1 MAQMGRPGLSASQ
14 KSEVWRRWKSG
25 QSHSDIGRALGK
37 HPASIHG
44 VITANGGIVPMP
56 RRRSRWAL
64 GWEEREE
71 ISRGIAA
78 GKSIRII
85 AAAVERAPSTVS
97 REIARNGGRQRYRA
111 NVADQAAWTRA
122 SRPKCCRLASNLRL
136 RRVVADKLRLK
147 WSPEQISGWLK
158 REYALLGNMQISHE
172 TIYRT
177 LFIQARGALNKDL
190 IAHLRTRRMM
200 RRSKKAS
207 TRDQPRGRIVDA
219 VSISERPAEIEDRAV
234 PGHWEG
240 DLISGS
246 NNTHIA
252 TLVERQSRFTML
264 VKLNGKDTETVVR
277 ALISQVKR
285 LPSAVRLSL
294 TWDRGMELARRKEF
308 SIATDVEVYFCDP
321 QSPWQR
327 GTNENTNRLLRQYFP
342 RKTDLSPFS
351 QADLNRV
358 ALQLNQRPR
367 KTLGFVSPAERFNEG
382 VALTKMLR

>member
-44 VITANGGIVPMP
+44 IIAANGGIVPMP

-97 REIARNGGRQRYRA
+97 REIARNGGRQKYRA

-122 SRPKCCRLASNLRL
+122 RRPKCCRLASNLRL
-136 RRVVADKLRLK
+136 RRVVAGKLRLK

-200 RRSKKAS
+200 RAIQEGKHTRSAERPDRRRRIHQRAACRDRGPRRS
-207 TRDQPRGRIVDA
+207 RPLGGRLDLGFEQHAHRHVGGAAVSVHDAREAQWQRHRHRCQSADQPGETTPLRGA
-219 VSISERPAEIEDRAV
+219 VVPYLGSRNGASSAQGILDR
-234 PGHWEG
+234 
-240 DLISGS
+240 
-246 NNTHIA
+246 N
-252 TLVERQSRFTML
+252 
-264 VKLNGKDTETVVR
+264 
-277 ALISQVKR
+277 
-285 LPSAVRLSL
+285 
-294 TWDRGMELARRKEF
+294 
-308 SIATDVEVYFCDP
+308 
-321 QSPWQR
+321 
-327 GTNENTNRLLRQYFP
+327 
-342 RKTDLSPFS
+342 
-351 QADLNRV
+351 
-358 ALQLNQRPR
+358 
-367 KTLGFVSPAERFNEG
+367 
-382 VALTKMLR
+382 